1 MLDFLSK
8 IVLSLMFSIII
19 ISSSN
24 SNEIDCTKYKK
35 LSTEYMECNAQ
46 KLKKNFIHMQTIQS
60 IFITTNGSLPDRVE
74 SFIEEIIKFDSDI
87 EIAVRQYCCEW

>member
-8 IVLSLMFSIII
+8 IILSLMFSIII

-46 KLKKNFIHMQTIQS
+46 KLKKKVSEGIKTGKKDF
-60 IFITTNGSLPDRVE
+60 
-74 SFIEEIIKFDSDI
+74 EENELTKKFKKFKNSKTLS
-87 EIAVRQYCCEW
+87 ELGKN